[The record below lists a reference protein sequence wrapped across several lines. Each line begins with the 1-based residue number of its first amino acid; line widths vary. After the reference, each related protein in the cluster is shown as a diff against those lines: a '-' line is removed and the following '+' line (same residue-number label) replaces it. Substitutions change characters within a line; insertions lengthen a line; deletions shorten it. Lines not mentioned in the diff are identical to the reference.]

1 MNLLTIFTPSYNRAY
16 ILPKLY
22 ESLKRQ
28 TDKRFEWVIVDDGSV
43 DDTESLVNGW
53 INESLININ
62 YQKQQNQGKHIAIN
76 TGVEMANG
84 ELFFIVDSDDQ
95 LTLNAVEKV
104 FIFWNSHKT
113 DENISGILSYRQFP
127 DGKRVGSALPSYV
140 KQCKLRESSSKYGSI
155 GDKVVIYRTE
165 LFRKFKFRHSCI
177 SPWQY
182 NHVIQRS

>member
-76 TGVEMANG
+76 TFSKEYLVEDVVSLMKEKGV
-84 ELFFIVDSDDQ
+84 
-95 LTLNAVEKV
+95 
-104 FIFWNSHKT
+104 
-113 DENISGILSYRQFP
+113 
-127 DGKRVGSALPSYV
+127 LP
-140 KQCKLRESSSKYGSI
+140 
-155 GDKVVIYRTE
+155 
-165 LFRKFKFRHSCI
+165 
-177 SPWQY
+177 
-182 NHVIQRS
+182 

>member
-62 YQKQQNQGKHIAIN
+62 YQNNKI
-76 TGVEMANG
+76 
-84 ELFFIVDSDDQ
+84 
-95 LTLNAVEKV
+95 KV
-104 FIFWNSHKT
+104 
-113 DENISGILSYRQFP
+113 
-127 DGKRVGSALPSYV
+127 
-140 KQCKLRESSSKYGSI
+140 SI
-155 GDKVVIYRTE
+155 
-165 LFRKFKFRHSCI
+165 
-177 SPWQY
+177 
-182 NHVIQRS
+182 

>member
-62 YQKQQNQGKHIAIN
+62 YQKQQNQGKHR
-76 TGVEMANG
+76 NG
-84 ELFFIVDSDDQ
+84 KWRAFL
-95 LTLNAVEKV
+95 
-104 FIFWNSHKT
+104 
-113 DENISGILSYRQFP
+113 Y
-127 DGKRVGSALPSYV
+127 
-140 KQCKLRESSSKYGSI
+140 C
-155 GDKVVIYRTE
+155 
-165 LFRKFKFRHSCI
+165 
-177 SPWQY
+177 
-182 NHVIQRS
+182 

>member
-62 YQKQQNQGKHIAIN
+62 YQKQLWG
-76 TGVEMANG
+76 
-84 ELFFIVDSDDQ
+84 
-95 LTLNAVEKV
+95 
-104 FIFWNSHKT
+104 
-113 DENISGILSYRQFP
+113 
-127 DGKRVGSALPSYV
+127 
-140 KQCKLRESSSKYGSI
+140 
-155 GDKVVIYRTE
+155 TE
-165 LFRKFKFRHSCI
+165 RNV
-177 SPWQY
+177 Y
-182 NHVIQRS
+182 

>member
-62 YQKQQNQGKHIAIN
+62 YQK
-76 TGVEMANG
+76 
-84 ELFFIVDSDDQ
+84 
-95 LTLNAVEKV
+95 
-104 FIFWNSHKT
+104 
-113 DENISGILSYRQFP
+113 
-127 DGKRVGSALPSYV
+127 
-140 KQCKLRESSSKYGSI
+140 
-155 GDKVVIYRTE
+155 
-165 LFRKFKFRHSCI
+165 
-177 SPWQY
+177 
-182 NHVIQRS
+182 